1 MKSYILPGEDL
12 KLMVC
17 EWNKAGAEV
26 HPRIDLLVVCVRY
39 SRLQNVMGLWEN
51 LHTPR
56 TTSKL
61 SNSDKHQMAG
71 N

>member
-1 MKSYILPGEDL
+1 M
-12 KLMVC
+12 
-17 EWNKAGAEV
+17 
-26 HPRIDLLVVCVRY
+26 HTRIDLLVVCVRY